1 MASILLGYE
10 YDIFISYR
18 QKDNRS
24 DQWVTSFVKALR
36 DELDATF
43 KEDVSIYFDSNP
55 HDGLLETHD
64 VDSSLKEKIKCL
76 VFIPIVSRTY
86 CDTTSFAWKNE
97 FIAFRDFA
105 QTDPHG
111 LEIRLLNGNVAKRVL
126 PVRIHDIDKE
136 DASLLEKEIGGVLRP
151 VDFVYKESGVNRP
164 LRLSDDRTLN
174 LEKTDYK
181 NQVNKIAN
189 AILEIIRGLGTDDK
203 LKPVQPEIKQKP
215 LVKDEALT
223 SKSIVVL
230 PFENMSNDPD
240 QEYFSDGLTEE
251 IIADLSKLSS
261 LHVISRTSAMVFKGS
276 RKDVRTIGQE
286 LNVRYVLE
294 GSVRKAGNKLR
305 ITAQLID
312 AVNDAHL
319 WAEKFNGVL
328 DDVFDIQE
336 KVSHAIVDS
345 LRLELTPQ
353 ERSRLIVKSPVD
365 PAAHE
370 LYLEGRYH
378 LNQPS
383 PSGMTKAIGLF
394 EAAIHKAP
402 NYALAYAGLANC
414 YAYLGWL
421 GAVAA
426 EVYPKAKQAAAKAL
440 EIDET
445 LAEPHAV
452 LGYAATYYDWDWP
465 TAERELE
472 RAIVLNPNYAQG
484 YLHYSWYLCSQDR
497 LEESRSAI
505 LRAKELDPFSIIIHA
520 NMSNYYQFGRD
531 YDGALVQ
538 TRKALDMA
546 PDAPIVLLFHG
557 MACLGKGLHEEAAS
571 GFKKLVDITGGG
583 PGFKGFL
590 AYSYAKVGRKENA
603 LVILNELTATSKS
616 QPVPSFQFALVM
628 LGLDRFEEALTWMEK
643 AFEERA
649 SWFPHVRQE
658 YVFDALRDYP
668 RFQDL
673 VRKLNFPERFKSI

>member
-1 MASILLGYE
+1 MASIFTGYE
-10 YDIFISYR
+10 NDIFISYR

-24 DQWVTSFVKALR
+24 EQWVTNFVQALR
-36 DELDATF
+36 EELDSTF
-43 KEDVSIYFDSNP
+43 KKEVFVYFDSNP
-55 HDGLLETHD
+55 RDGLLETHD
-64 VDSSLKEKIKCL
+64 VDGSLKEKIKCL
-76 VFIPIVSRTY
+76 IFIPIVSRTY
-86 CDTTSFAWKNE
+86 CDTNSFAWKNE
-97 FIAFRDFA
+97 FIAFINFTQSDA
-105 QTDPHG
+105 YG
-111 LEIRLLNGNVAKRVL
+111 LDIRLLNGNVAKRVL
-126 PVRIHDIDKE
+126 PVRIHEIDKE
-136 DASLLEKEIGGVLRP
+136 DADLLEKEIGGVLRP
-151 VDFVYKESGVNRP
+151 VDFIYKEPGVNRP
-164 LRLSDDRTLN
+164 LRLSDDRGLN
-174 LEKTDYK
+174 LERTDYK

-189 AILEIIRGLGTDDK
+189 AILEIIRGLRTDDK
-203 LKPVQPEIKQKP
+203 LKPQVKLKP
-215 LVKDEALT
+215 VAKDEAT
-223 SKSIVVL
+223 NTAKSIVVL

-261 LHVISRTSAMVFKGS
+261 LRVISRTSAMVFKGS
-276 RKDVRTIGQE
+276 KKDVRTIGQE

-312 AVNDAHL
+312 ASSDVHI
-319 WAEKFNGVL
+319 WAEKFSGVL

-345 LRLELTPQ
+345 LRLELTPH
-353 ERSRLIVKSPVD
+353 ERSRLFVKPPAD

-378 LNQPS
+378 LNQTT
-383 PSGMTKAIGLF
+383 PSGMKKAIELF
-394 EAAIHKAP
+394 EAAIRKEP
-402 NYALAYAGLANC
+402 TYALAYAALANC
-414 YAYLGWL
+414 YVYLGFL

-426 EVYPKAKQAAAKAL
+426 EVYPKAKQAAARAV

-452 LGYAATYYDWDWP
+452 LGYAATYYDWDWA

-472 RAIVLNPNYAQG
+472 RAIALNPNYALG
-484 YLHYSWYLCSQDR
+484 YLHYSWYLGSQGR
-497 LEESRSAI
+497 LEESRTAI
-505 LRAKELDPFSIIIHA
+505 LRAKELDPLSIIVHA
-520 NMSNYYQFGRD
+520 NMSNYYQWGRD

-557 MACLGKGLHEEAAS
+557 MACWGKELHEEAAA

-583 PGFKGFL
+583 PGFKGYL
-590 AYSYAKVGRKENA
+590 AYSFAKVGQKESA
-603 LVILNELTATSKS
+603 LVILNELMVTSKT

-628 LGLDRFEEALTWMEK
+628 LGLDRFEEALTWLEK

-649 SWFPHVRQE
+649 SWFPHIRQE
-658 YVFDALRDYP
+658 CFFDPLRGYP

-673 VRKLNFPERFKSI
+673 VRRLNFTKTYFMNG